1 VTTRDA
7 ILDGALEVMRTRGLA
22 RTTTKEIA
30 RAAGFSEPT
39 LYKFFADK
47 VDLFLCVLAERLPR
61 VSVVSDGIS
70 HLVGRGSVA
79 ENLRTMGIEI
89 ERFYEASLPIAM
101 SVFSDANLLARQR
114 KAVHERGA
122 GPEIIINRVAAY
134 LTAEQV
140 GGRISASAPVEG
152 AAGALVGA
160 CMHHAFLARFNDAS
174 DEAHADDKKVAGLVN
189 RVVDA
194 ILPSL
199 RP

>member
-1 VTTRDA
+1 MTTRDA

-47 VDLFLCVLAERLPR
+47 VDLFLCVLGERLPR

-70 HLVGRGSVA
+70 HLVAKGSVA

-89 ERFYEASLPIAM
+89 ERFYETSLPIAM
-101 SVFSDANLLARQR
+101 SVFSDVNLLARQR

-122 GPEIIINRVAAY
+122 GPEIIIDRVAAY
-134 LTAEQV
+134 LRAEQA
-140 GGRISASAPVEG
+140 GGRVRPSAPLEG

-160 CMHHAFLARFNDAS
+160 CMHHAFLARFNGAGE
-174 DEAHADDKKVAGLVN
+174 EADADDKKVARLVN
-189 RVVDA
+189 RVVKA

-199 RP
+199 LP

>member
-1 VTTRDA
+1 MTTRDA

-39 LYKFFADK
+39 LYKFFVDK

-61 VSVVSDGIS
+61 VTVVSDGIS
-70 HLVGRGSVA
+70 HLVGTGNVA
-79 ENLRTMGIEI
+79 ENLRSMGIEI
-89 ERFYEASLPIAM
+89 ERFYAASLPIAM
-101 SVFSDANLLARQR
+101 SVFSDVNLLARQR

-122 GPEIIINRVAAY
+122 GPEIIIKRVADY
-134 LTAEQV
+134 LRAEQA
-140 GGRISASAPVEG
+140 GGRINDSAPVEG

-160 CMHHAFLARFNDAS
+160 CMHYAFLARFNDGS
-174 DEAHADDKKVAGLVN
+174 EEAHADDKKVADLVN
-189 RVVDA
+189 RVVEA

-199 RP
+199 CP

>member
-1 VTTRDA
+1 MTTRDA

-39 LYKFFADK
+39 LYKFFVDK

-61 VSVVSDGIS
+61 VTVVSDGIS
-70 HLVGRGSVA
+70 HLVGMGNVA
-79 ENLRTMGIEI
+79 ENLHTMGIEI
-89 ERFYEASLPIAM
+89 ERFYAASLPIAM

-114 KAVHERGA
+114 KAVHEREA
-122 GPEIIINRVAAY
+122 GPEIIINRVADY
-134 LTAEQV
+134 LRAEQA
-140 GGRISASAPVEG
+140 GGRIIDSAPVEG

-160 CMHHAFLARFNDAS
+160 CMHYAFLARFNDGS
-174 DEAHADDKKVAGLVN
+174 EEAHADDKKVADLVN
-189 RVVDA
+189 RVVEA

-199 RP
+199 CP